1 MVDFDLLTGLY
12 LLGAAILGGIIGF
25 FVSSR
30 QSNKSLDKVG
40 EDWQIRFDK
49 AVGQNEKLN
58 AEVSTLRNSV
68 EAAKTIVQKHVVAAA
83 QSRTAIE
90 SLREKEQAL
99 KKNLFQIS
107 TERDELKGRMASHQN
122 VVSNDK
128 QRIAALQAELDKG
141 LGFYK
146 AQLEAGVEERKLLQ
160 RKVDDAKS
168 EQQSLS
174 NLLTAA
180 RTEYDSV
187 SKLLTTAQSRLEN
200 LEALEGKVIS
210 LEADNAQLKHEITLA
225 NKGAET
231 LRREVADMN
240 ALKKQNAELAQCLK
254 SMEASRKQYE
264 ADALRYRSQIEKS
277 EKESD
282 TLRFKIGDIQKSWEV
297 MHQAQQEIQGSG
309 NGKAKAPTKAPASA
323 PAKAPTLFGLKEP
336 DGEKDDLT
344 QIIGIGKVFERT
356 LHDLGI
362 FHFRQIA
369 SFGPAEIARINSE
382 LKEFK
387 GRIEHDDWIGQ
398 AKELH
403 FKKYGEQ

>member
-1 MVDFDLLTGLY
+1 MSGFDLLTGLY
-12 LLGAAILGGIIGF
+12 LLGAAILGGLIGWS
-25 FVSSR
+25 VRGR
-30 QSNKSLDKVG
+30 QSGQSLNKLG
-40 EDWQIRFDK
+40 ENWQLRFDK
-49 AVGQNEKLN
+49 ANRQNENLK
-58 AEVSTLRNSV
+58 ADVSSLKTSV
-68 EAAKTIVQKHVVAAA
+68 EAAKTIVQKHSAAA
-83 QSRTAIE
+83 AMSRTAIE
-90 SLREKEQAL
+90 SLRAKESTVS
-99 KKNLFQIS
+99 KNLFQVS
-107 TERDELKGRMASHQN
+107 AERDELKARMANHQN
-122 VVSNDK
+122 VVSNEK

-146 AQLEAGVEERKLLQ
+146 TQLEAGVEERKLLQ

-187 SKLLTTAQSRLEN
+187 NKLMASAQTRLQA
-200 LEALEGKVIS
+200 LASLEGKVVS
-210 LEADNAQLKHEITLA
+210 LEADNAQLKHEVTLA
-225 NKGAET
+225 NKGAES
-231 LRREVADMN
+231 LRRDVSELN
-240 ALKKQNAELAQCLK
+240 ALKKQNTELAHCLK
-254 SMEASRKQYE
+254 SMESSRKQYE
-264 ADALRYRSQIEKS
+264 ADALRYRNQIETS

-282 TLRFKIGDIQKSWEV
+282 TLRFKIGDIQKNWEV
-297 MHQAQQEIQGSG
+297 MHQAQKAAKKSG
-309 NGKAKAPTKAPASA
+309 NGKVKAANNAQP
-323 PAKAPTLFGLKEP
+323 LFGLKKP

-369 SFGPAEIARINSE
+369 AFGPAEIARINSE

-398 AKELH
+398 ARELE
-403 FKKYGEQ
+403 FKKHNDPQ

>member
-1 MVDFDLLTGLY
+1 MSGFDLLTGLY
-12 LLGAAILGGIIGF
+12 LLGTAILGGLIGWS
-25 FVSSR
+25 VRGR
-30 QSNKSLDKVG
+30 QSGQNLNKLGK
-40 EDWQIRFDK
+40 DWQLRFDK
-49 AVGQNEKLN
+49 ANRQNENLK
-58 AEVSTLRNSV
+58 ADVSSLKTSV
-68 EAAKTIVQKHVVAAA
+68 EAAKTIVQKHAAA
-83 QSRTAIE
+83 AAMSRTAIE
-90 SLREKEQAL
+90 SLRAKESTVS
-99 KKNLFQIS
+99 KNLFQVS
-107 TERDELKGRMASHQN
+107 AERDELKARMANHQN
-122 VVSNDK
+122 VVSNEK

-146 AQLEAGVEERKLLQ
+146 TQLEAGVEERKLLQ

-187 SKLLTTAQSRLEN
+187 NKLLASAQTRLQA
-200 LEALEGKVIS
+200 LASLEGKVVS
-210 LEADNAQLKHEITLA
+210 LEADNAQLKHEVTLA
-225 NKGAET
+225 NKGAES
-231 LRREVADMN
+231 LRRDVSELN
-240 ALKKQNAELAQCLK
+240 ALKKQNTELAHCLK
-254 SMEASRKQYE
+254 SMESSRKQYE
-264 ADALRYRSQIEKS
+264 ADALRYRNQIETT

-282 TLRFKIGDIQKSWEV
+282 TLRFKIGDIQKNWEV
-297 MHQAQQEIQGSG
+297 MHQAQKAVKKSG
-309 NGKAKAPTKAPASA
+309 NGKVKAANNAQP
-323 PAKAPTLFGLKEP
+323 LFGLKKP

-369 SFGPAEIARINSE
+369 AFGPAEIARINSE

-398 AKELH
+398 ARELE
-403 FKKYGEQ
+403 FKKHNDPQ

>member
-1 MVDFDLLTGLY
+1 MSGFDLLTGLY
-12 LLGAAILGGIIGF
+12 LLGAAILGGLIGWS
-25 FVSSR
+25 VRGR
-30 QSNKSLDKVG
+30 QSGQSLNKLG
-40 EDWQIRFDK
+40 EDWQLRFDK
-49 AVGQNEKLN
+49 ANRQNENLK
-58 AEVSTLRNSV
+58 ADVSSLKTSV
-68 EAAKTIVQKHVVAAA
+68 EAAKTIVQKHSAAA
-83 QSRTAIE
+83 TMSRTAIE
-90 SLREKEQAL
+90 SLRAKESTVS
-99 KKNLFQIS
+99 KNLFQVS
-107 TERDELKGRMASHQN
+107 AERDELKARMANHQN
-122 VVSNDK
+122 VVSNEK

-146 AQLEAGVEERKLLQ
+146 TQLEAGVEERKLLQ

-187 SKLLTTAQSRLEN
+187 NKLLASAQTRLQA
-200 LEALEGKVIS
+200 LASLEGKVVS
-210 LEADNAQLKHEITLA
+210 LEADNAQLKHEVTLA
-225 NKGAET
+225 NKGAES
-231 LRREVADMN
+231 LRRDVSELN
-240 ALKKQNAELAQCLK
+240 ALKKQNTELAHCLK
-254 SMEASRKQYE
+254 SMESSRKQYE
-264 ADALRYRSQIEKS
+264 ADALRYRNQIETT

-282 TLRFKIGDIQKSWEV
+282 TLRFKIGDIQKNWEV
-297 MHQAQQEIQGSG
+297 MHQAQKAVKKSG
-309 NGKAKAPTKAPASA
+309 NGKVKATNNAQP
-323 PAKAPTLFGLKEP
+323 LFGLKKP

-369 SFGPAEIARINSE
+369 AFGPAEIARINSE

-398 AKELH
+398 ARELE
-403 FKKYGEQ
+403 FKKHNDPQ

>member
-1 MVDFDLLTGLY
+1 MSGFDLLTGLY
-12 LLGAAILGGIIGF
+12 LLGAAILGGLIGWS
-25 FVSSR
+25 VRGR
-30 QSNKSLDKVG
+30 QSGQSLNKLGK
-40 EDWQIRFDK
+40 DWQLRFDK
-49 AVGQNEKLN
+49 ANRQNENLK
-58 AEVSTLRNSV
+58 AEVSSLKTSV
-68 EAAKTIVQKHVVAAA
+68 EAAKTIVQKHSAAA
-83 QSRTAIE
+83 AMSRTAIE
-90 SLREKEQAL
+90 SLRAKESTVS
-99 KKNLFQIS
+99 KNLFQVS
-107 TERDELKGRMASHQN
+107 AERDELKARMANHQN
-122 VVSNDK
+122 VVSNEK

-146 AQLEAGVEERKLLQ
+146 TQLEAGVEERKLLQ

-187 SKLLTTAQSRLEN
+187 SKLLASAKNRLQV
-200 LEALEGKVIS
+200 LESLEGKVVS
-210 LEADNAQLKHEITLA
+210 LEADNAQLKHEVTLA
-225 NKGAET
+225 NKGAES
-231 LRREVADMN
+231 LRRDVSELN
-240 ALKKQNAELAQCLK
+240 ALKKQNTELAHCLK
-254 SMEASRKQYE
+254 SMESSRKQYE
-264 ADALRYRSQIEKS
+264 ADALRYRNQIETS

-282 TLRFKIGDIQKSWEV
+282 TLRFKIGDIQKNWEV
-297 MHQAQQEIQGSG
+297 MHQAQKAAKKSG
-309 NGKAKAPTKAPASA
+309 NGKVKAANNAQP
-323 PAKAPTLFGLKEP
+323 LFGLKKP

-369 SFGPAEIARINSE
+369 AFGPAEIARINSE

-398 AKELH
+398 ARELE
-403 FKKYGEQ
+403 FKKHNDPQ

>member
-1 MVDFDLLTGLY
+1 MSGFDLLTGLY
-12 LLGAAILGGIIGF
+12 LLGAAILGGLIGWS
-25 FVSSR
+25 VRGR
-30 QSNKSLDKVG
+30 QSGQSLNKLGK
-40 EDWQIRFDK
+40 DWQLRFDK
-49 AVGQNEKLN
+49 ANRQNENLK
-58 AEVSTLRNSV
+58 ADVSSLKTSV
-68 EAAKTIVQKHVVAAA
+68 EAAKTIVQKHAAA
-83 QSRTAIE
+83 AAMSRTAIE
-90 SLREKEQAL
+90 SLRAKESTVS
-99 KKNLFQIS
+99 KNLFQVS
-107 TERDELKGRMASHQN
+107 AERDELKARMANHQN
-122 VVSNDK
+122 VVSNEK

-146 AQLEAGVEERKLLQ
+146 TQLEAGVEERKLLQ

-187 SKLLTTAQSRLEN
+187 NKLLASAQTRLQA
-200 LEALEGKVIS
+200 LASLEGKVVS
-210 LEADNAQLKHEITLA
+210 LEADNAQLKHEVTLA
-225 NKGAET
+225 NKGAES
-231 LRREVADMN
+231 LRRDVSELN
-240 ALKKQNAELAQCLK
+240 ALKKQNTELAHCLK
-254 SMEASRKQYE
+254 SMESSRKQYE
-264 ADALRYRSQIEKS
+264 ADALRYRDQIETS

-282 TLRFKIGDIQKSWEV
+282 TLRFKIGDIQKNWEV
-297 MHQAQQEIQGSG
+297 MHRAQNSAKKSG
-309 NGKAKAPTKAPASA
+309 NGKVKAANNAQP
-323 PAKAPTLFGLKEP
+323 LFGLKKP

-369 SFGPAEIARINSE
+369 AFGPAEIARINSE

-398 AKELH
+398 ARELE
-403 FKKYGEQ
+403 FKKHNDPQ

>member
-1 MVDFDLLTGLY
+1 MSGFDLLTGLY
-12 LLGAAILGGIIGF
+12 LLGAAILGGLIGWS
-25 FVSSR
+25 VRGR
-30 QSNKSLDKVG
+30 QSGQSLNKLG
-40 EDWQIRFDK
+40 EDWQLRFDK
-49 AVGQNEKLN
+49 ANRQNENLK
-58 AEVSTLRNSV
+58 AEVSSLKTSV
-68 EAAKTIVQKHVVAAA
+68 EAAKTIVQKHAAA
-83 QSRTAIE
+83 AAMSRTAIE
-90 SLREKEQAL
+90 SLRAKEGTVS
-99 KKNLFQIS
+99 KNLFQVS
-107 TERDELKGRMASHQN
+107 AERDELKARMANHQN
-122 VVSNDK
+122 VVSNEK

-146 AQLEAGVEERKLLQ
+146 SQLEAGVEERKLLQ

-187 SKLLTTAQSRLEN
+187 NKLLASAQTRLQA
-200 LEALEGKVIS
+200 LASLEGKVVS
-210 LEADNAQLKHEITLA
+210 LEADNAQLKHEVTLA
-225 NKGAET
+225 NKGAES
-231 LRREVADMN
+231 LRRDVSELN
-240 ALKKQNAELAQCLK
+240 ALKKQNTELAHCLK
-254 SMEASRKQYE
+254 SMESSRKQYE
-264 ADALRYRSQIEKS
+264 ADALRYRNQIETT

-282 TLRFKIGDIQKSWEV
+282 TLRFKIGDIQKNWEV
-297 MHQAQQEIQGSG
+297 MHQAQKAVKKSG
-309 NGKAKAPTKAPASA
+309 NGKVKAANNAQP
-323 PAKAPTLFGLKEP
+323 LFGLKKP

-369 SFGPAEIARINSE
+369 AFGPAEIARINSE

-398 AKELH
+398 ARELE
-403 FKKYGEQ
+403 FKKHNDPQ

>member
-1 MVDFDLLTGLY
+1 MSGFDLLTGLY
-12 LLGAAILGGIIGF
+12 LLGAAILGGLIGWS
-25 FVSSR
+25 VRGR
-30 QSNKSLDKVG
+30 QSGQSLNKLG
-40 EDWQIRFDK
+40 EDWQLRLNK
-49 AVGQNEKLN
+49 AVRQNESLN
-58 AEVSTLRNSV
+58 AEVSSLKTSV
-68 EAAKTIVQKHVVAAA
+68 EAAKTIVQKHSAAA
-83 QSRTAIE
+83 TMSRTAIE
-90 SLREKEQAL
+90 SLRAKESTL
-99 KKNLFQIS
+99 SKNLFQVS
-107 TERDELKGRMASHQN
+107 AERDELKTRMANHQN
-122 VVSNDK
+122 VVSNEK

-146 AQLEAGVEERKLLQ
+146 SQLEAGVEERNLLQ

-187 SKLLTTAQSRLEN
+187 SKLLASAQDRLQD
-200 LEALEGKVIS
+200 LKSLEGKVVS
-210 LEADNAQLKHEITLA
+210 LEADNAQLKHEVTLA
-225 NKGAET
+225 NKGAES
-231 LRREVADMN
+231 LRRDVSELK
-240 ALKKQNAELAQCLK
+240 ALKKQNTELAHCLK
-254 SMEASRKQYE
+254 SMESSRKQYE
-264 ADALRYRSQIEKS
+264 ADALRYRNQIETS

-282 TLRFKIGDIQKSWEV
+282 TLRFKIGDIQKNWEE
-297 MHQAQQEIQGSG
+297 MHQAQNAAKKSG
-309 NGKAKAPTKAPASA
+309 NGKINASSKVQSLLGLTK
-323 PAKAPTLFGLKEP
+323 P

-369 SFGPAEIARINSE
+369 AFGPAEIASINSE

-398 AKELH
+398 AKDLQ
-403 FKKYGEQ
+403 FKKYGDPQ

>member
-1 MVDFDLLTGLY
+1 MSGFDLLTGLY
-12 LLGAAILGGIIGF
+12 LLGAAILGGLIGWS
-25 FVSSR
+25 VRGR
-30 QSNKSLDKVG
+30 QSGQSLNKLGK
-40 EDWQIRFDK
+40 DWQLRFDK
-49 AVGQNEKLN
+49 ANRQNENLK
-58 AEVSTLRNSV
+58 ADVSSLKTSV
-68 EAAKTIVQKHVVAAA
+68 EAAKTIVQKHAAA
-83 QSRTAIE
+83 AAMSRTAIE
-90 SLREKEQAL
+90 SLRAKESTVS
-99 KKNLFQIS
+99 KNLFQVS
-107 TERDELKGRMASHQN
+107 AERDELKARMANHQN
-122 VVSNDK
+122 VVSNEK

-146 AQLEAGVEERKLLQ
+146 TQLEAGVEERKLLQ

-187 SKLLTTAQSRLEN
+187 NKLLASAQTRLQA
-200 LEALEGKVIS
+200 LASLEGKVVS
-210 LEADNAQLKHEITLA
+210 LEADNAQLKHEVTLA
-225 NKGAET
+225 NKGAES
-231 LRREVADMN
+231 LRRDVSELN
-240 ALKKQNAELAQCLK
+240 ALKKQNTELAHCLK
-254 SMEASRKQYE
+254 SMESSRKQYE
-264 ADALRYRSQIEKS
+264 ADALRYRNQIETT

-282 TLRFKIGDIQKSWEV
+282 TLRFKIGDIQKNWEV
-297 MHQAQQEIQGSG
+297 MHQAQKAVKKSG
-309 NGKAKAPTKAPASA
+309 NGKVKAANNAQP
-323 PAKAPTLFGLKEP
+323 LFGLKKP

-369 SFGPAEIARINSE
+369 AFGPAEIARINSE

-398 AKELH
+398 ARELE
-403 FKKYGEQ
+403 FKKHNDPQ

>member
-1 MVDFDLLTGLY
+1 MSGFDLLTGLY
-12 LLGAAILGGIIGF
+12 LLGAAILGGLIGWS
-25 FVSSR
+25 VRGR
-30 QSNKSLDKVG
+30 QSGQSINKLGK
-40 EDWQIRFDK
+40 DWQLRFDK
-49 AVGQNEKLN
+49 ANRQNENLK
-58 AEVSTLRNSV
+58 ADVSSLKTSV
-68 EAAKTIVQKHVVAAA
+68 EAAKTIVQKHAAA
-83 QSRTAIE
+83 AAMSRTAIE
-90 SLREKEQAL
+90 SLRAKESTVS
-99 KKNLFQIS
+99 KNLFQVS
-107 TERDELKGRMASHQN
+107 AERDELKARMANHQN
-122 VVSNDK
+122 VVSNEK

-146 AQLEAGVEERKLLQ
+146 TQLEAGVEERKLLQ

-187 SKLLTTAQSRLEN
+187 NKLLASAQTRLQA
-200 LEALEGKVIS
+200 LASLEGKVVS
-210 LEADNAQLKHEITLA
+210 LEADNAQLKHEVTLA
-225 NKGAET
+225 NKGAES
-231 LRREVADMN
+231 LRRDVSELN
-240 ALKKQNAELAQCLK
+240 ALKKQNTELAHCLK
-254 SMEASRKQYE
+254 SMESSRKQYE
-264 ADALRYRSQIEKS
+264 ADALRYRNQIETT

-282 TLRFKIGDIQKSWEV
+282 TLRFKIGDIQKNWEV
-297 MHQAQQEIQGSG
+297 MHQAQKAVKKSG
-309 NGKAKAPTKAPASA
+309 NGKVKAANNAQP
-323 PAKAPTLFGLKEP
+323 LFGLKKP

-369 SFGPAEIARINSE
+369 AFGPAEIARINSE

-398 AKELH
+398 AKELE
-403 FKKYGEQ
+403 FKKHNDPQ

>member
-1 MVDFDLLTGLY
+1 MGGFDLLTGLY
-12 LLGAAILGGIIGF
+12 LLGAAIIGSILGF

-30 QSNKSLDKVG
+30 QGHKSLNRVG

-58 AEVSTLRNSV
+58 TEVNSLRTSV
-68 EAAKTIVQKHVVAAA
+68 EAAKTIVQKHVVAAS

-99 KKNLFQIS
+99 KKNLFQVS
-107 TERDELKGRMASHQN
+107 TERDELKARMASHQN
-122 VVSNDK
+122 VVSNEK
-128 QRIAALQAELDKG
+128 QRIAALKAELDKG

-200 LEALEGKVIS
+200 LEALEAKVIS
-210 LEADNAQLKHEITLA
+210 LEADNAQLKHEVTLA
-225 NKGAET
+225 NKGADL

-282 TLRFKIGDIQKSWEV
+282 TLRFKIGDIQKNWEV
-297 MHQAQQEIQGSG
+297 MHQAQQEIQESG
-309 NGKAKAPTKAPASA
+309 NGKAKAPAKAPASA
-323 PAKAPTLFGLKEP
+323 NAKAATLFGLKEP

>member
-1 MVDFDLLTGLY
+1 MSGFDLLTGLY
-12 LLGAAILGGIIGF
+12 LLGAAILGGLIGWS
-25 FVSSR
+25 VRGRQSGQSLNKLGENWQLRLDKASR
-30 QSNKSLDKVG
+30 Q
-40 EDWQIRFDK
+40 
-49 AVGQNEKLN
+49 NENLK
-58 AEVSTLRNSV
+58 AEVSSLKTSI
-68 EAAKTIVQKHVVAAA
+68 EAAKTIVQKHSAAA
-83 QSRTAIE
+83 AMSRTAIE
-90 SLREKEQAL
+90 SLRAKESTVS
-99 KKNLFQIS
+99 KNLFQVS
-107 TERDELKGRMASHQN
+107 AERDELKTRMANHQN
-122 VVSNDK
+122 VVSNEK

-146 AQLEAGVEERKLLQ
+146 SQLEAGVEERKLLQ

-187 SKLLTTAQSRLEN
+187 NKLLASAQTRLQA
-200 LEALEGKVIS
+200 LASLEGKVVS
-210 LEADNAQLKHEITLA
+210 LEADNAQLKHEVTLA
-225 NKGAET
+225 NKGAES
-231 LRREVADMN
+231 LRRDVSELN
-240 ALKKQNAELAQCLK
+240 ALKKQNTELAHCLK
-254 SMEASRKQYE
+254 SMESSRKQYE
-264 ADALRYRSQIEKS
+264 ADALRYRNQIETT

-282 TLRFKIGDIQKSWEV
+282 TLRFKIGDIQKNWEV
-297 MHQAQQEIQGSG
+297 MHQAQKAAKKSG
-309 NGKAKAPTKAPASA
+309 NGKVKAANNAQP
-323 PAKAPTLFGLKEP
+323 LFGLKKP

-369 SFGPAEIARINSE
+369 AFGPAEIARINSE

-398 AKELH
+398 ARELE
-403 FKKYGEQ
+403 FKKHNDPQ